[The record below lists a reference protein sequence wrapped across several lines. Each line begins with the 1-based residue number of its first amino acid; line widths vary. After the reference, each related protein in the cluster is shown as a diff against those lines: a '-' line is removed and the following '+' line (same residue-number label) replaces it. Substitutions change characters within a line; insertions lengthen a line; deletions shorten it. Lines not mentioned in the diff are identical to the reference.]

1 MDDHGT
7 FKLQAQRMQGP
18 ILVLGASGFVGANLF
33 RALLRQRSDVY
44 GTTSPPSAWRLSG
57 LAEASVVTT
66 DLLVDQNLI
75 NLFDRIKPKTV
86 FDCVAYGAYS
96 FEQDIHLIY
105 RTNFTFA
112 VRLIEHLIQRGVSSY
127 IHAGSSSEYGDRAG
141 GPDEAFS
148 LNPNSHYSVSKAAAS
163 NLLFYS
169 GKKLGLPCANLRLYS
184 VYGPYEDASRLIPT
198 LVIRGLKG
206 EYPNFV
212 NPDIS
217 RDFVYVDDVTRA
229 FVAAADQLRPEN
241 YGESFNIGTGK
252 KTTMRDVSNIA
263 KEMFNITA
271 EPVFNSM
278 PDREGDVS
286 DWYAKPVKAHD
297 LLGWAADTTLHDGLR
312 ETTRWLAS
320 LPDVHAYERSSKKYG
335 LDRVYSVS
343 VVVACYWDAQI
354 IPEVYAR
361 LKTVLEK
368 LRIEHEIIFC
378 VLLRGDLRDPPE
390 LIEAFVTK
398 WKEGIEV
405 VYGTKTKS
413 AAPFLMRLASSLF
426 YKMFDRF
433 SYLKIPHNAGDFS
446 LIDKLVVD
454 SLLQFPE
461 RDLFIM
467 GVRAFAGFKQTGV
480 DYLQDVS
487 PKTEGKGSF
496 LEKISRAKKGIL
508 SFSNTPLN
516 MLSLVGVLLFGI
528 SSTLILGQVVIR
540 ILRPDVTPS
549 GITTTLI
556 AIIFFGSINF
566 LAVGILGEYIAKV
579 IEEVK
584 RRPHSILRHVIKDGE
599 IRAATIEQSEE
610 NRRGAV

>member
-1 MDDHGT
+1 M
-7 FKLQAQRMQGP
+7 
-18 ILVLGASGFVGANLF
+18 
-33 RALLRQRSDVY
+33 
-44 GTTSPPSAWRLSG
+44 
-57 LAEASVVTT
+57 
-66 DLLVDQNLI
+66 
-75 NLFDRIKPKTV
+75 
-86 FDCVAYGAYS
+86 
-96 FEQDIHLIY
+96 
-105 RTNFTFA
+105 
-112 VRLIEHLIQRGVSSY
+112 
-127 IHAGSSSEYGDRAG
+127 
-141 GPDEAFS
+141 
-148 LNPNSHYSVSKAAAS
+148 
-163 NLLFYS
+163 
-169 GKKLGLPCANLRLYS
+169 
-184 VYGPYEDASRLIPT
+184 
-198 LVIRGLKG
+198 
-206 EYPNFV
+206 
-212 NPDIS
+212 
-217 RDFVYVDDVTRA
+217 
-229 FVAAADQLRPEN
+229 
-241 YGESFNIGTGK
+241 
-252 KTTMRDVSNIA
+252 
-263 KEMFNITA
+263 
-271 EPVFNSM
+271 
-278 PDREGDVS
+278 
-286 DWYAKPVKAHD
+286 KAHD

-368 LRIEHEIIFC
+368 LRIEHEIIFVDDNSPDDTEELIRAISARDRNVVGLTNSRSFGIQSAFRRGMQVASRNSC

-398 WKEGIEV
+398 WKEGFEV

-413 AAPFLMRLASSLF
+413 AAPFLVRLASSLF

-516 MLSLVGVLLFGI
+516 MLSLVGVLLFGV
-528 SSTLILGQVVIR
+528 SCTLILGQVVIR

-549 GITTTLI
+549 GITTILI

-610 NRRGAV
+610 NRRGPV